1 MFLGFFFFQNKKL
14 VPLQGLGSANKP
26 NPNIAIQQTVI
37 QNTGVIISI
46 LAQKY
51 YVGKQYMI
59 DLIRD

>member
-1 MFLGFFFFQNKKL
+1 MYIEQHVSWIFFFQNKKL

-51 YVGKQYMI
+51 
-59 DLIRD
+59 

>member
-1 MFLGFFFFQNKKL
+1 MYIEHVSWIFLIFFQNKKL

-26 NPNIAIQQTVI
+26 NPNIAIQQTAI

-51 YVGKQYMI
+51 
-59 DLIRD
+59 

>member
-1 MFLGFFFFQNKKL
+1 MYIEQHVSWIFLIFFQNKKL

-26 NPNIAIQQTVI
+26 NPNIAIQQTGI

-51 YVGKQYMI
+51 
-59 DLIRD
+59 

>member
-1 MFLGFFFFQNKKL
+1 MYIEQHVSWIFLIFFQNKKL

-26 NPNIAIQQTVI
+26 NPNIAIQQTAI

-51 YVGKQYMI
+51 
-59 DLIRD
+59 